1 MLESSQLQE
10 KPMGAHSNSSLH
22 KGSTMDLTDYRD
34 LVLSRDERGY
44 LKEMLHTYRHMFA
57 EVMTAQKFNACSD
70 MTKRQ
75 QFHELQKNLGSGI
88 LDKIRNVE
96 R

>member
-44 LKEMLHTYRHMFA
+44 LKEMLHTYRHIFA

>member
-1 MLESSQLQE
+1 
-10 KPMGAHSNSSLH
+10 MGAHSNPSLH
-22 KGSTMDLTDYRD
+22 SNASTIAMTDYRD
-34 LVLSRDERGY
+34 LVLNRDERGY

-57 EVMTAQKFNACSD
+57 EVMTAQKFNNCSD

-75 QFHELQKNLGSGI
+75 QFHELQKNLGSVI
-88 LDKIRNVE
+88 LEKIRNVE

>member
-1 MLESSQLQE
+1 VLESSQLQE

>member
-57 EVMTAQKFNACSD
+57 EVMTAQKFNTCND
-70 MTKRQ
+70 MVKRQ
-75 QFHELQKNLGSGI
+75 QYHELQKNLASGI
-88 LDKIRNVE
+88 LEKIRNVE

>member
-1 MLESSQLQE
+1 VLESSQLQE

-34 LVLSRDERGY
+34 LVLSRDERVY

>member
-1 MLESSQLQE
+1 
-10 KPMGAHSNSSLH
+10 MGAHSNPSLH
-22 KGSTMDLTDYRD
+22 TQNSTVDLTDHRD

-57 EVMTAQKFNACSD
+57 EVMTAQKFNTCSD
-70 MTKRQ
+70 MVKRQ

-88 LDKIRNVE
+88 LEKIRNVE

>member
-75 QFHELQKNLGSGI
+75 QFHELQRNLGSGI

>member
-88 LDKIRNVE
+88 LDMIRNVE

>member
-1 MLESSQLQE
+1 
-10 KPMGAHSNSSLH
+10 MGAHSSPTLH
-22 KGSTMDLTDYRD
+22 ETTTKGVDLTDYRD
-34 LVLSRDERGY
+34 LVLNRDERGY

-57 EVMTAQKFNACSD
+57 EVMTAQKFNSCTD
-70 MTKRQ
+70 TTKRQ

-88 LDKIRNVE
+88 LEKIRNVE

>member
-1 MLESSQLQE
+1 
-10 KPMGAHSNSSLH
+10 MGAHSNPSLH
-22 KGSTMDLTDYRD
+22 SNASTIDMTDYRD
-34 LVLSRDERGY
+34 LVLNRDERGY

-57 EVMTAQKFNACSD
+57 EVMTAQKFNNCSD

-75 QFHELQKNLGSGI
+75 QFHEMQKNLGSVI
-88 LDKIRNVE
+88 LEKIRNVE